1 MQKMLEKGNIEDF
14 DEHSSSRPTRGK
26 SVKYTN
32 VLNKKPTPRQ
42 SN

>member
-1 MQKMLEKGNIEDF
+1 MLKMLEKGNIENF
-14 DEHSSSRPTRGK
+14 DEHSSSRPTRGR
-26 SVKYTN
+26 SVKNTD